1 MRNGDLLLGG
11 QLYAEALLC
20 NRIDS
25 PNRRE
30 FMANIFTRT
39 TSHGVVDSGRFGRNG
54 SQGSPTSSPNGNGQ
68 SPPPANWLGR
78 LGHYWETYAPFRN
91 PFAKKVEP
99 LDDDVDAGNGVHAIT
114 RKTDYWFN
122 RELYQL
128 EEEAKKLA
136 AEWAEKGLPRHD
148 VERVG
153 VFEPEQVLGMKALEL
168 FRQWRRRVR
177 VKMQDQIQTA
187 SANLNRLIG
196 ESRAGVNALEANAL
210 ERKNTLTQ
218 IESLQQF
225 KEPAGVR
232 VGYDRILKSSV
243 GFWIFAGILTV
254 AEFTANFPVF
264 RLLLPMNSTLV
275 QLAATLGE
283 AAESHT
289 WLAGPLVLLQDILLH
304 FEAFLVALIAVVIL
318 VLLGKTTGSS
328 ARSIVAFSESEAPM
342 AATTIRAHRRQ
353 HTFVFVAGLLG
364 IASVL
369 SFMYFSRAQIAET
382 AQSRVHSDSV
392 SLRQAVADQ
401 QAAGTDLAKTA
412 ATTQRVTDATRTLQQ
427 HLDDAAYAST
437 VQRVNNAIVWLN
449 IGLVLAAMTLGFVYK
464 KEDLTDRQGEHPS
477 LKPLRKKLQSLER
490 EALGHAHAARISM
503 SSAASEAGRI
513 NHLLE
518 SHPLREWQA
527 KQDRLQ
533 SVIVQFRGENA
544 RVRGLDPANVIA
556 FAQPS
561 KIVFPEVDENEE
573 LRRPTELDQLLRDL
587 SEVED
592 EFVRVAD
599 YAIPAGAPSST

>member
-1 MRNGDLLLGG
+1 
-11 QLYAEALLC
+11 
-20 NRIDS
+20 
-25 PNRRE
+25 
-30 FMANIFTRT
+30 MANFFSSA
-39 TSHGVVDSGRFGRNG
+39 TSTEDAKGGRFGQNG
-54 SQGSPTSSPNGNGQ
+54 QRSPAPSPNGDRQ
-68 SPPPANWLGR
+68 SAARAGWAGR
-78 LGHYWETYAPFRN
+78 LGQFWDRYAPFRN
-91 PFAKKVEP
+91 PFSTKGGQDG
-99 LDDDVDAGNGVHAIT
+99 LDDDGDEGNGVHAIT
-114 RKTDYWFN
+114 KKTDYWFN
-122 RELYQL
+122 RELYQI
-128 EEEAKKLA
+128 EQEAKQLA

-148 VERVG
+148 VERAG
-153 VFEPEQVLGMKALEL
+153 VLEPEQVLGMKCLEL

-187 SANLNRLIG
+187 SAALNKLIG
-196 ESRAGVNALEANAL
+196 ESRGEVNALDATAS
-210 ERKNTLTQ
+210 ERKATQ
-218 IESLQQF
+218 AQIDGFLQF
-225 KEPAGVR
+225 KEPDTSR

-275 QLAATLGE
+275 TLAATLGE

-318 VLLGKTTGSS
+318 VFLGKTTGSA
-328 ARSIVAFSESEAPM
+328 ARSIVAFSESEHPM

-353 HTFVFVAGLLG
+353 HTSIFAAGLLG

-369 SFMYFSRAQIAET
+369 MFLYFSRAQIAET
-382 AQSRVHSDSV
+382 AQSRVRSDSV
-392 SLRQAVADQ
+392 SLRQAQLQLQEAGSDLTRT
-401 QAAGTDLAKTA
+401 AAGM
-412 ATTQRVTDATRTLQQ
+412 QRVMDAQRTLQQ
-427 HLDDAAYAST
+427 HTDDAAYAQT
-437 VQRVNNAIVWLN
+437 VQRINRPIVWLN
-449 IGLVLAAMTLGFVYK
+449 VGLVLAAMTLGFVYK

-490 EALGHAHAARISM
+490 EALAHARAARVAM
-503 SSAASEAGRI
+503 SGAAAEAGRI

-518 SHPLREWQA
+518 SHPLREWQG

-544 RVRGLDPANVIA
+544 RLRGLDPANVIA

-561 KIVFPEVDENEE
+561 RILFPEVDESEE
-573 LRRPTELDQLLRDL
+573 LRRPTELDRLLQDL
-587 SEVED
+587 SHVEA
-592 EFVRVAD
+592 EFTRVAA
-599 YAIPAGAPSST
+599 YAIPAGAQPSK

>member
-1 MRNGDLLLGG
+1 
-11 QLYAEALLC
+11 
-20 NRIDS
+20 
-25 PNRRE
+25 
-30 FMANIFTRT
+30 MANIFTRT
-39 TSHGVVDSGRFGRNG
+39 TSPGVVDSGRFGRNG
-54 SQGSPTSSPNGNGQ
+54 SQGSSGSSLNGNGAA
-68 SPPPANWLGR
+68 PPRAAWLGR
-78 LGHYWETYAPFRN
+78 FGQYWDAYAPFRN
-91 PFAKKVEP
+91 PFAKKIDP
-99 LDDDVDAGNGVHAIT
+99 LDDDLDAGTGVHAIT
-114 RKTDYWFN
+114 KKTDYWFN

-128 EEEAKKLA
+128 EQEAKHLA

-148 VERVG
+148 VARTG
-153 VFEPEQVLGMKALEL
+153 VLEPEQVLAMKGLEL

-187 SANLNRLIG
+187 SATLNRLIG
-196 ESRAGVNALEANAL
+196 ESRAEVNALEANVN
-210 ERKNTLTQ
+210 ERKTTRTQ
-218 IESLQQF
+218 IESFQLF
-225 KEPAGVR
+225 KEPEGAR
-232 VGYDRILKSSV
+232 VGYDRILKSSF
-243 GFWIFAGILTV
+243 GFWAFAVILTI

-275 QLAATLGE
+275 TLAATLGE
-283 AAESHT
+283 AAEAHT
-289 WLAGPLVLLQDILLH
+289 WLAGPLVLFQDILLH

-328 ARSIVAFSESEAPM
+328 ARSIVAFSASETPM

-382 AQSRVHSDSV
+382 AQSRVRSDSV
-392 SLRQAVADQ
+392 ALRQAVLDQ

-437 VQRVNNAIVWLN
+437 VQRINNAIVWLN

-464 KEDLTDRQGEHPS
+464 REDLTDRQGEHPS
-477 LKPLRKKLQSLER
+477 IKPLRKRLQVLER
-490 EALGHAHAARISM
+490 EALGHAYAARVAI
-503 SSAASEAGRI
+503 SSAATEAGRI

-518 SHPLREWQA
+518 SHPLRDWQA

-561 KIVFPEVDENEE
+561 RIVFPEVDE
-573 LRRPTELDQLLRDL
+573 
-587 SEVED
+587 
-592 EFVRVAD
+592 
-599 YAIPAGAPSST
+599 

>member
-1 MRNGDLLLGG
+1 
-11 QLYAEALLC
+11 
-20 NRIDS
+20 
-25 PNRRE
+25 
-30 FMANIFTRT
+30 MATLFTRS
-39 TSHGVVDSGRFGRNG
+39 TSTDVGNGSRFGRNG
-54 SQGSPTSSPNGNGQ
+54 TTGSPSPSLNGNGQ
-68 SPPPANWLGR
+68 SPLRNGWLGR
-78 LGHYWETYAPFRN
+78 LGHYWTTYAPFRN
-91 PFAKKVEP
+91 PFAKKIEP
-99 LDDDVDAGNGVHAIT
+99 LDDDIDAGNGVHAIT

-128 EEEAKKLA
+128 EQEAKHLA

-148 VERVG
+148 VERAG
-153 VFEPEQVLGMKALEL
+153 VFEPEQVLAMKALEL
-168 FRQWRRRVR
+168 FRQWRKRVR
-177 VKMQDQIQTA
+177 VKMQDEIQSA

-196 ESRAGVNALEANAL
+196 LSDAEVTALDTTAT
-210 ERKNTLTQ
+210 ERTNTQTE
-218 IESLQQF
+218 IASLQHF
-225 KEPAGVR
+225 KEPDGVR
-232 VGYDRILKSSV
+232 VGYDRILKSSF
-243 GFWIFAGILTV
+243 GFWAFAIILTI

-275 QLAATLGE
+275 ALASTLGE

-342 AATTIRAHRRQ
+342 AATTIRANRRQ

-369 SFMYFSRAQIAET
+369 SFMYFARARIAET
-382 AQSRVHSDSV
+382 AQSRVHSDST

-437 VQRVNNAIVWLN
+437 VQRINDAIVWLN
-449 IGLVLAAMTLGFVYK
+449 VGLVLAAMTLGFVYK

-477 LKPLRKKLQSLER
+477 LKLLRKKMQTLER
-490 EALGHAHAARISM
+490 EALDHAHTARVNLNGAAT
-503 SSAASEAGRI
+503 EAGRI
-513 NHLLE
+513 FHLME
-518 SHPLREWQA
+518 SHPLREWQG

-561 KIVFPEVDENEE
+561 RIVFPEVDENEE
-573 LRRPTELDQLLRDL
+573 MRRPTELDQLLRELAD
-587 SEVED
+587 VED
-592 EFVRVAD
+592 TFSRVSE
-599 YAIPAGAPSST
+599 YAIPAGSTVSKR